1 MAYLGFDPDKMD
13 DFEDIDHEAVDYEE
27 LISEMET
34 LEAIFQ
40 DEYKLLRSKP
50 YKC

>member
-1 MAYLGFDPDKMD
+1 MEDEP
-13 DFEDIDHEAVDYEE
+13 DIDHEKVDYEE
-27 LISEMET
+27 LLSE
-34 LEAIFQ
+34 LEALEVIFP